1 VPRAVQF
8 DEYGGLD
15 VLTVREV
22 ELPELGKEDVLVAV
36 KAAGINPGEASI
48 RKGLLAEKWPAT
60 FPSGQGSD
68 LAGVVKE
75 VGIDVE
81 GFAPGDEVLGW
92 SLTRSSQAEEVVVPA
107 DQLIAKPTDISWEAA
122 GSLYVVGVTA
132 FAAVRAVDISAGD
145 TVVVSAAAGGVGTI
159 TVQLLKVRGAN
170 VIGLAS
176 EDHHEWLREKGV
188 TPVAYGEGVMQRLLE
203 ATPDGIDAF
212 IDLFGPEYVDLAVQL
227 DLPPAKI
234 ETIIAYEKAQ
244 EVGAKA
250 EGSSDATSPEIL
262 GEMAELV
269 AAGKIEVPI
278 AATYPLDEVREA
290 FEQLEDRHTLGKIV
304 LVPSPPRPPMRSHL
318 SPHSGDKCERI
329 GVSGSAWRRGRR
341 PRSRRSWSRRGG
353 RSPRWPRSRPARRP
367 RCGGSAPCPETPS
380 PPPAPS
386 PG

>member
-22 ELPELGKEDVLVAV
+22 ELPSLGKEDVLVEV

-48 RKGLLAEKWPAT
+48 RKGLLAEKWPST

-75 VGIDVE
+75 VGIDVI

-92 SLTRSSQAEEVVVPA
+92 SWDRSSQAEEVVVPA
-107 DQLIAKPTDISWEAA
+107 EQLIAKPTDLSWEAA

-132 FAAVRAVDISAGD
+132 FAAVRAVDISEGD
-145 TVVVSAAAGGVGTI
+145 TVVVSAAAGGVGTV

-170 VIGLAS
+170 VVGLAS
-176 EDHHEWLREKGV
+176 EDHHDWLREKGV
-188 TPVAYGEGVMQRLLE
+188 TPVTYGEGVLQRILE

-212 IDLFGPEYVDLAVQL
+212 IDLYGPEYVELAIQL
-227 DLPPAKI
+227 DVPPAKI

-244 EVGAKA
+244 EVGAKM

-262 GEMAELV
+262 KEMAELV
-269 AAGKIEVPI
+269 AAGKIEIPI

-304 LVPSPPRPPMRSHL
+304 LVP
-318 SPHSGDKCERI
+318 
-329 GVSGSAWRRGRR
+329 
-341 PRSRRSWSRRGG
+341 
-353 RSPRWPRSRPARRP
+353 
-367 RCGGSAPCPETPS
+367 
-380 PPPAPS
+380 
-386 PG
+386 

>member
-1 VPRAVQF
+1 MPRAVQF

-22 ELPELGKEDVLVAV
+22 ELRELGKEDVLVEV
-36 KAAGINPGEASI
+36 KAAGINPGEVSI

-75 VGIDVE
+75 IGIDVE

-92 SLTRSSQAEEVVVPA
+92 SWERSSQAEEVVVPA
-107 DQLIAKPTDISWEAA
+107 DQLIRKPADLGWPEAGA
-122 GSLYVVGVTA
+122 LYVVGVTA

-159 TVQLLKVRGAN
+159 TVQLLKVNGAN

-176 EDHHEWLREKGV
+176 EDHHDWLREKGV
-188 TPVAYGEGVMQRLLE
+188 TPVAYGEGALQRILE

-212 IDLFGPEYVDLAVQL
+212 IDLYGPEYIDLAVEL
-227 DLPPAKI
+227 DVPPQKI
-234 ETIIAYEKAQ
+234 ETIISWERAE
-244 EVGAKA
+244 EIGAKT
-250 EGSSDATSPEIL
+250 EGSSDASSPEIL

-290 FEQLEDRHTLGKIV
+290 FEQLEARHTLGKIV
-304 LVPSPPRPPMRSHL
+304 LVP
-318 SPHSGDKCERI
+318 
-329 GVSGSAWRRGRR
+329 
-341 PRSRRSWSRRGG
+341 
-353 RSPRWPRSRPARRP
+353 
-367 RCGGSAPCPETPS
+367 
-380 PPPAPS
+380 
-386 PG
+386 

>member
-15 VLTVREV
+15 VLTVREI
-22 ELPELGKEDVLVAV
+22 ELPELGKEDVLVEV
-36 KAAGINPGEASI
+36 RAAGINPGEASI
-48 RKGLLAEKWPAT
+48 RKGLLHDKWPAT

-75 VGIDVE
+75 VGIDVT

-92 SLTRSSQAEEVVVPA
+92 SWDRSSQAEEVVVPA
-107 DQLIAKPTDISWEAA
+107 EQLISKPTDLSWEAA
-122 GSLYVVGVTA
+122 GALHVVGVTA
-132 FAAVRAVDISAGD
+132 FAAVRAVDIQEGD

-176 EDHHEWLREKGV
+176 EQHHDWLRERGV
-188 TPVAYGEGVMQRLLE
+188 TPVAYGEGVTQRILE

-212 IDLFGPEYVDLAVQL
+212 IDLFGPEYVELAVEL
-227 DLPPAKI
+227 DVPPAKI

-244 EVGAKA
+244 EVGAKT

-304 LVPSPPRPPMRSHL
+304 LIP
-318 SPHSGDKCERI
+318 
-329 GVSGSAWRRGRR
+329 
-341 PRSRRSWSRRGG
+341 
-353 RSPRWPRSRPARRP
+353 
-367 RCGGSAPCPETPS
+367 
-380 PPPAPS
+380 
-386 PG
+386 

>member
-15 VLTVREV
+15 VLTVREI
-22 ELPELGKEDVLVAV
+22 ELPELGKEDVLVEV

-48 RKGLLAEKWPAT
+48 RKGLLHDRWPAT

-75 VGIDVE
+75 VGIDVV

-92 SLTRSSQAEEVVVPA
+92 SEKRSTEAEEAVIPAEQLIRKPA
-107 DQLIAKPTDISWEAA
+107 DLSWEAA

-132 FAAVRAVDISAGD
+132 FAAVRAVDIKEGD
-145 TVVVSAAAGGVGTI
+145 TVVVSGAAGGVGTI

-170 VIGLAS
+170 VVGLAS
-176 EDHHEWLREKGV
+176 EDHHRWLWDKGAIPV
-188 TPVAYGEGVMQRLLE
+188 TYGESVLQRILE

-212 IDLFGPEYVDLAVQL
+212 IDLYGPEYIDLALELGV
-227 DLPPAKI
+227 PAPKI
-234 ETIIAYEKAQ
+234 ETIISYERAA
-244 EVGAKA
+244 EVGAKS

-269 AAGKIEVPI
+269 ATGKIEVPI

-304 LVPSPPRPPMRSHL
+304 LIP
-318 SPHSGDKCERI
+318 
-329 GVSGSAWRRGRR
+329 
-341 PRSRRSWSRRGG
+341 
-353 RSPRWPRSRPARRP
+353 
-367 RCGGSAPCPETPS
+367 
-380 PPPAPS
+380 
-386 PG
+386 